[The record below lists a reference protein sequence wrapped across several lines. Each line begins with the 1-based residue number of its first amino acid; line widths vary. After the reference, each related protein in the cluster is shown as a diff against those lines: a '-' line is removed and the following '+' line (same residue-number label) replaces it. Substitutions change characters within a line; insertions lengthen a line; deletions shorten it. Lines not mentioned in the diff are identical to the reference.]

1 MYNVAGF
8 SLRRRDLFLINF
20 LTFSSIILLFFF
32 ILLQL
37 PNSTFVSTS
46 SKLKQSQSTRRGQLG
61 RMQQELMEQTLPKI
75 NQVTCLKK

>member
-20 LTFSSIILLFFF
+20 LIFSSIILLFFF

-75 NQVTCLKK
+75 NQVICLKK